1 LGRSK
6 PAVNP
11 IQRFFTD
18 MDPRAQR
25 AWWLSMLVFGAIGV
39 ALTVGIFFVD
49 FDSGWLAKALA
60 HVRGAWWS
68 PVAVT
73 AVFMV
78 LAFAGAPQIALIAAT
93 TAVFGPAEGVVLSW
107 IATMISA
114 SVGYAI
120 GRAGGARALE
130 RLEGKLIERLLRM
143 VQQNGFLAAA
153 IIRVLPS
160 GPFIL
165 VNLALGATGMRA
177 SWFFGGTGLGIVPK
191 ILVIAFAGQGI
202 SQLLDTQNVNALYFL
217 LGAAAL
223 WAAVVFVLR
232 PLLVKRQ
239 AK

>member
-1 LGRSK
+1 
-6 PAVNP
+6 
-11 IQRFFTD
+11 

-25 AWWLSMLVFGAIGV
+25 AWWLTMLVFGAIGI

-49 FDSGWLAKALA
+49 FNSGWLADALA
-60 HVRGAWWS
+60 HVRGAWWA
-68 PVAVT
+68 PAAVT
-73 AVFMV
+73 AAFTV
-78 LAFAGAPQIALIAAT
+78 LAFVGAPQIALIAAT
-93 TAVFGPAEGVVLSW
+93 TAVFGAGEGIVLSW

-120 GRAGGARALE
+120 GRAGGARMLE
-130 RLEGKLIERLLRM
+130 RLEGKLIERLLRA

-191 ILVIAFAGQGI
+191 ILVIAFAGQGV
-202 SQLLDTQNVNALYFL
+202 SQLFDTQNANALWFL

-232 PLLVKRQ
+232 PLLVKS
-239 AK
+239 AKP

>member
-1 LGRSK
+1 
-6 PAVNP
+6 
-11 IQRFFTD
+11 

-25 AWWLSMLVFGAIGV
+25 AWWLTMLVFGAIGV

-49 FDSGWLAKALA
+49 FKSGWLAEALG

-78 LAFAGAPQIALIAAT
+78 LAFVGAPQIALIAAT
-93 TAVFGPAEGVVLSW
+93 TAVFGAAEGIVLSW

-114 SVGYAI
+114 AVGYAI
-120 GRAGGARALE
+120 GRAGGARTLE
-130 RLEGKLIERLLRM
+130 RLEGKLIERLLRA
-143 VQQNGFLAAA
+143 VQQNGFAAAA
-153 IIRVLPS
+153 IIRIIPS

-202 SQLLDTQNVNALYFL
+202 SQLFDTQNADALYFL

-223 WAAVVFVLR
+223 WAAVVFGLR
-232 PLLVKRQ
+232 PLLVRRTGKS
-239 AK
+239 